1 MTSRFLTLFLLA
13 IALGASGTS
22 IVLLSPGVSH
32 VSAASTAPA
41 LSMPAASAP
50 TRLAT
55 VVVHRTPAI
64 PMLATV
70 TVRPARSMPL
80 PVPVP
85 ASVLATPAGG
95 LVATALPG
103 GAFGM
108 PYYSFGKPMR
118 HLSKD

>member
-22 IVLLSPGVSH
+22 IVLLSPGVGH
-32 VSAASTAPA
+32 VSAASVSPVAPTPAAPA
-41 LSMPAASAP
+41 PR
-50 TRLAT
+50 RLAT
-55 VVVHRTPAI
+55 VVVRQAPVI
-64 PMLATV
+64 PTLATV
-70 TVRPARSMPL
+70 IVRPARPM
-80 PVPVP
+80 PVPVS
-85 ASVLATPAGG
+85 ALAAPAGS